1 MTYRLVILSA
11 AATALAACHGGKTSA
26 PTNESAAN
34 ITALDEGNLS
44 SDVNITDVPA
54 DDGDAPTEAE
64 TNAK

>member
-1 MTYRLVILSA
+1 MTYRLLLLSA
-11 AATALAACHGGKTSA
+11 AGLALAGCHHAA
-26 PTNESAAN
+26 PAPGNESAAN

-44 SDVNITDVPA
+44 GDVNITDVPA